1 MINSIVLR
9 LDELLSGKHKLVRN
23 SKDIINVITL
33 IDLIVILPSF
43 IVFLVLNI
51 GNLSTLGV
59 AYRVVVPSF
68 LLFLP
73 FAIVLAGFFL
83 TRKRDLTDP
92 KKDGEEVVPTLV
104 FLLFIFSMFSIYIP
118 VIQKLSMLLPS
129 IGTLNIIESSIVFL
143 FLVFV
148 IKNVTSILK
157 G

>member
-1 MINSIVLR
+1 MTNSVVLG
-9 LDELLSGKHKLVRN
+9 LNELLSGKRKLVRN

-43 IVFLVLNI
+43 IVFLALNI
-51 GNLSTLGV
+51 GNLSTLGI

-83 TRKRDLTDP
+83 TRKKDLVDP
-92 KKDGEEVVPTLV
+92 KKEGEEVVPTLI

-118 VIQKLSMLLPS
+118 VIQKLSVLLPS